1 VLICAGVFIENENGI
16 GEGKVFDEHT
26 RTDQHNALLL
36 VNMYCIKNLSISKN
50 YSMLFK
56 NFIDNKE

>member
-1 VLICAGVFIENENGI
+1 MTRNFNKFWFTFTDSIF
-16 GEGKVFDEHT
+16 VFDEHT

-56 NFIDNKE
+56 NFIYNKEW